1 MFGIFNNGKVK
12 TGPARE
18 TKLKHGLVYKIIMLF
33 VFGIEG
39 MLGINAAFLV
49 HESATIVVQNLLA
62 GTPIAYMEVLITLT
76 ISLVFGICLILGG
89 MWVFAG
95 FKDSLED
102 AKAYVEATGESVWN
116 VYRLHIIKW
125 AVMLVDFATL
135 MFRSQFFAE
144 RGSLWLMIFF
154 VVLILLP
161 GPLGNMLYVHEHTP
175 RDRRMSRAR
184 QQAEIRVS
192 QQAEDAVAEMDP
204 DLLARWVEGDPEAYQ
219 EHLNRVEMMREEGYA
234 REQQAMAERDRKRSE
249 NRRPLLLA
257 SRRKKQA

>member
-1 MFGIFNNGKVK
+1 MFGLFNQGKIK
-12 TGPARE
+12 SPAAHE
-18 TKLKHGLVYKIIMLF
+18 TKLKHGLVYKVIMLF

-49 HESATIVVQNLLA
+49 HESASIVVQQLLA
-62 GTPIAYMEVLITLT
+62 GTPLAYMEVVIVLA
-76 ISLVFGICLILGG
+76 ISLVFGVCLILGG

-102 AKAYVEATGESVWN
+102 AKAYVEETGESQWN
-116 VYRLHIIKW
+116 VGRLHLIKW
-125 AVMLVDFATL
+125 AVMVIDFATL

-144 RGSLWLMIFF
+144 RGSLWLMVFF

-184 QQAEIRVS
+184 MKAEIKVS
-192 QQAEDAVAEMDP
+192 QDAETAVDQMDP
-204 DLLARWVEGDPEAYQ
+204 DLLARWVEGDETAYQ
-219 EHLNRVEMMREEGYA
+219 EHQDRVTQTREAGY
-234 REQQAMAERDRKRSE
+234 EQEQAYIAERNKKQE
-249 NRRPLLLA
+249 AHRRPLPLA
-257 SRRKKQA
+257 FRKKQA